1 MRESSAKD
9 GRLDAGLWNL
19 CRTTQAHPQ
28 PLTARVERKGNMG
41 TENKAGAE
49 SGAAVGCSA
58 WLGRALD
65 RMNARREWLLER
77 KARAMEC
84 SDTLQAAG
92 WGIRAAG
99 VADAI
104 DIIEALKSERPNTQ
118 PQPTQAE
125 THHQP

>member
-1 MRESSAKD
+1 MGIESKA
-9 GRLDAGLWNL
+9 
-19 CRTTQAHPQ
+19 
-28 PLTARVERKGNMG
+28 G
-41 TENKAGAE
+41 TEDGV
-49 SGAAVGCSA
+49 AVGCSA

-104 DIIEALKSERPNTQ
+104 DIIEALKSERPNARTQ
-118 PQPTQAE
+118 RRRAE
-125 THHQP
+125 GT

>member
-1 MRESSAKD
+1 MAIRS
-9 GRLDAGLWNL
+9 
-19 CRTTQAHPQ
+19 
-28 PLTARVERKGNMG
+28 
-41 TENKAGAE
+41 
-49 SGAAVGCSA
+49 SA

-104 DIIEALKSERPNTQ
+104 DIIEALKSERPNAPHEQ
-118 PQPTQAE
+118 RRNKDHE
-125 THHQP
+125 